1 MKRLLLL
8 AALTLAPGAHAV
20 ATTPTTAASTTP
32 APTTQAPLG
41 NGMIKVAVVISDGAN
56 LMDIAGPWEVFQDTS
71 LKDGQG
77 REVAPYKLYTVAPG
91 KTPLHTAGSNHPGM
105 TITPDYDFADAPT
118 PNIVVVGAQSGGPGL
133 DAWLRKIH
141 AQHKVV
147 MSVCTGA
154 FHLAEAGLLDGKS
167 ATTHHWFFGNFQ
179 REFPKVKLVEQ
190 VRYVQADP
198 ITFTAGGLTS
208 GVDLALHM
216 VADRFGQDV
225 AQQTADYMEYMG
237 TGWKTNQ
244 GISVLT
250 TPVTRR
256 TWSGQIANGG
266 SVVLH
271 VVTTGSS
278 QALTVDIPAQQVIA
292 AVATPNQTGNHEVG
306 MTIHVPGHPATFTGI
321 MNAGGN
327 AVIGSLVQ
335 NGQTYPLTLAR
346 QTTGPQASAKPA
358 DVTGTGVIKA
368 IDTANDTIT
377 LQHEPIAAL
386 GWPAMTM
393 VLKVASPDL
402 LTRAGIGDRIR
413 FMLHPDDTD
422 SIITS
427 IKPISPRKHD

>member
-1 MKRLLLL
+1 MLL

-20 ATTPTTAASTTP
+20 ATTRTTAASNTP
-32 APTTQAPLG
+32 ATTRAPIG
-41 NGMIKVAVVISDGAN
+41 NGMIKVAVVVSGGAN

-77 REVAPYKLYTVAPG
+77 RDVAPYELYTVAPDRA
-91 KTPLHTAGSNHPGM
+91 PLHTAGSNHPGM

-118 PNIVVVGAQSGGPGL
+118 PDIVVVGAQSGGPGL
-133 DAWLRKIH
+133 DAWLRKMH
-141 AQHKVV
+141 AQNKVV

-208 GVDLALHM
+208 GVDLALRM
-216 VADRFGQDV
+216 VADRFGQAV

-250 TPVTRR
+250 TPVTRQ

-271 VVTTGSS
+271 IVTTGSS
-278 QALTVDIPAQQVIA
+278 PALTVDIPAQQVVA
-292 AVATPNQTGNHEVG
+292 AVATSNQTRNHEVS

-327 AVIGSLVQ
+327 AVVGSLVQ
-335 NGQTYPLTLAR
+335 NHKTVPLTLTR
-346 QTTGPQASAKPA
+346 QTTGKQASAQPVV
-358 DVTGTGVIKA
+358 DVAGIGVIKA

-402 LTRAGIGDRIR
+402 LTRARVGDRIQ
-413 FMLHPDDTD
+413 FMLHPHDGD
-422 SIITS
+422 SSITS
-427 IKPISPRKHD
+427 ITPIKPRKHG